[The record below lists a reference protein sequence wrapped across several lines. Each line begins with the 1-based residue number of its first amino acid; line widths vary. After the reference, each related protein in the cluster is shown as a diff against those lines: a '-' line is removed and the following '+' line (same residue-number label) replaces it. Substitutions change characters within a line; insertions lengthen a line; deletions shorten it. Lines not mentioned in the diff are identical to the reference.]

1 MIGAGRK
8 QGSICIEIYG
18 SGYVASVKDDI
29 AENLTYFDVKVSGHK
44 TSACGPDVWFSV
56 VVDFLSGVPLD
67 IRSALVALAFNKIIN
82 AINTKCCCG
91 KPMTPLVDINMG
103 SYSLK
108 IETEGGEFVDIDE
121 FDLQGILDQANG
133 LALEA
138 YREGRAVSLIRIPST
153 SIDAPCSSLDVWDI
167 GYQMGD
173 HVAFSV
179 YDSVNKV
186 FLGEQSSE

>member
-1 MIGAGRK
+1 
-8 QGSICIEIYG
+8 
-18 SGYVASVKDDI
+18 
-29 AENLTYFDVKVSGHK
+29 
-44 TSACGPDVWFSV
+44 
-56 VVDFLSGVPLD
+56 
-67 IRSALVALAFNKIIN
+67 
-82 AINTKCCCG
+82 
-91 KPMTPLVDINMG
+91 MTPLVDINMG

-138 YREGRAVSLIRIPST
+138 YREGRAVSLIRSPST